1 VQTVSKLRARR
12 FPQRA
17 GASLQ
22 RVSTVVA
29 DRPAPLSRVWS
40 GNKIIA
46 EDLTGEDLSDV
57 LELHSDASA
66 WWVLPR
72 DREYGAVEVRHVAH
86 ALDLDEPAIKDLLA
100 EDRRAKFETLG
111 QSRLLITN
119 AVSVDKD
126 RAQIMVHP
134 VSIIATDRAVICLV
148 DPTPEFQP
156 SKLFIDKQ
164 EVIAK
169 GGVEA
174 AVQIVIA
181 AVIASYEEALQWL
194 EDSSDRLAD
203 ILFGERPLDKQEQLH
218 AFKLRA
224 ALSQLRRLTDPMRIV
239 MTDIVDSPPQ
249 GRKAKAGRDQGIAR
263 HWLVLSEHHTRIAN
277 AADALREAL
286 SSIFDTSL
294 ALADVRLNQIVKKL
308 SSWAAIIAV
317 PTLVTGFVGMN
328 VHFPLAATTT
338 GFWVYFL
345 LMITASVVLYFVFRA
360 KDWV

>member
-1 VQTVSKLRARR
+1 M
-12 FPQRA
+12 
-17 GASLQ
+17 
-22 RVSTVVA
+22 STTVA

-72 DREYGAVEVRHVAH
+72 DHEYGAVELRHVAH

-100 EDRRAKFETLG
+100 EDRRAKFESIG
-111 QSRLLITN
+111 QARLLITN

-134 VSIIATDRAVICLV
+134 VSMIATDRAVICLV
-148 DPTPEFQP
+148 DPTPDFQP
-156 SKLFIDKQ
+156 AQLFLQKQ
-164 EVIAK
+164 DLIAK
-169 GGVEA
+169 GGIEA
-174 AVQIVIA
+174 AVHVVIA
-181 AVIASYEEALQWL
+181 AVIRSYEDALQWL
-194 EDSSDRLAD
+194 EDSSDSLANV
-203 ILFGERPLDKQEQLH
+203 LFGERPLDRPEQLY
-218 AFKLRA
+218 AFKLRS
-224 ALSQLRRLTDPMRIV
+224 ALSQLRRLTDPMRTV
-239 MTDIVDSPPQ
+239 MTDILDNPPHA
-249 GRKAKAGRDQGIAR
+249 RKGKPGRDPAISR
-263 HWLVLSEHHTRIAN
+263 HWVMLAEHHTRVAN

-328 VHFPLAATTT
+328 VRFPLAATAT
-338 GFWVYFL
+338 GFWVYLL
-345 LMITASVVLYFVFRA
+345 LMVAASVVLYFVFRA
-360 KDWV
+360 KDWL

>member
-1 VQTVSKLRARR
+1 
-12 FPQRA
+12 
-17 GASLQ
+17 
-22 RVSTVVA
+22 VSTVVA

-40 GNKIIA
+40 GTKIIA

-66 WWVLPR
+66 WWLLPR